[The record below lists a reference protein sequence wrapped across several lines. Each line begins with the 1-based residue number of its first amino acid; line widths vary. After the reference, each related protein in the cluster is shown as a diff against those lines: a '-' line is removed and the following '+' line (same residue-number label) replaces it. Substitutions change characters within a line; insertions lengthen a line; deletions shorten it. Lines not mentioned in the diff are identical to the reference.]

1 MQAVDLVP
9 LRPITRDAMIRALC
23 DVHAQRGQPYG
34 VGLGFYV
41 GLRFH
46 IDSRKFRTWG
56 INDEGGIACP
66 RSYQIA
72 HSSDP
77 AADPAN
83 SANAAQQPVQQ
94 PVQQPEEPPKI

>member
-9 LRPITRDAMIRALC
+9 LRPITRDALTKRLC
-23 DVHAQRGQPYG
+23 AIHADSGEPYG

-56 INDEGGIACP
+56 VNDEGAIACA
-66 RSYQIA
+66 RSYEIA
-72 HSSDP
+72 HARDAAARAQPGTPRP
-77 AADPAN
+77 AVGPDET
-83 SANAAQQPVQQ
+83 NAPR
-94 PVQQPEEPPKI
+94 